1 MPSPAVQRQL
11 LDEEQLIAWILRY
24 LGAPFVKVELTK
36 DHITDAIE
44 EARRWFTAKQG
55 MHKLLFW
62 PVVRGE
68 SVYKLPD
75 DVEVVI
81 NVAFATG
88 GAGDFTSLASAGF
101 GAGFG
106 GIDLYGG
113 IIVSGSGA
121 TIASLSTLGSVTGP
135 LSEWT
140 QSMQYLE
147 MFARVFGAELD
158 WRQDGRE
165 LRLFPPNGYPTGL
178 ICIEYKTNTFT
189 IEQLSDRQH
198 DLVKRYSLMA
208 CKKRLGRI
216 RSKYPGGF
224 PTAQGSVDLDGAT
237 LLDEARTEEEQ
248 LTTEIYE
255 HGFPM
260 GFTLG

>member
-1 MPSPAVQRQL
+1 VPAPAVVRQL
-11 LDEEQLIAWILRY
+11 MNEEQLIAWILRY
-24 LGAPFVKVELTK
+24 LGAPFVKVELTE

-44 EARRWFTAKQG
+44 EGRRWFTAKKGQ
-55 MHKLLFW
+55 HKLLFFE
-62 PVVRGE
+62 VVRGE
-68 SVYKLPD
+68 SVYTLPP
-75 DVEVVI
+75 DVEVVV
-81 NVAFATG
+81 NVAFSSNA
-88 GAGDFTSLASAGF
+88 LASLTSVLSAGI
-101 GAGFG
+101 GPGFG
-106 GIDLYGG
+106 GVDIYGG
-113 IIVSGSGA
+113 LVVSGSGS
-121 TIASLSTLGSVTGP
+121 IVPSFGSVTGP

-147 MFARVFGAELD
+147 MFGRVFSAELD
-158 WRQDGRE
+158 WRQDHRE
-165 LRLFPPNGYPTGL
+165 LRLFPPNGYPSGL
-178 ICIEYKTNTFT
+178 VCLEYKTNTFT
-189 IEQLSDRQH
+189 IEQLSDRDH

-224 PTAQGSVDLDGAT
+224 PTAQGSVDLDGGT
-237 LLDEARTEEEQ
+237 LLEEARAEEEI